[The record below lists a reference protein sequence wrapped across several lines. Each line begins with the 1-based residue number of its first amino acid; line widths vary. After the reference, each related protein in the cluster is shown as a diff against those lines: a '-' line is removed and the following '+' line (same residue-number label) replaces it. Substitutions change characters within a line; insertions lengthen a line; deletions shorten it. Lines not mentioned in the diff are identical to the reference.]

1 MMEPDG
7 SFKDKISFELEKNA
21 TADREC
27 RHVGMLSVKTANRS
41 VEDAL
46 KMPDPVDLY
55 HGLLNEG
62 EVACLFA
69 DSNAGKSIFAV
80 QMGDWISRYRKVLYV
95 DCELS
100 EKQFQLRYTN
110 RELGFRYVFS
120 DHFYRAEIDPMHI
133 GIQNYE
139 EAIIKDIEEA
149 ALQTDARIVIIDNLT
164 YLCNSSEKGDVAG
177 LFMMKLIALKKKHTL
192 TLLIIS
198 HTPKRN
204 LSNPI
209 TQNDL
214 AGSKKLYNFFD
225 NVFAIGQSAQ
235 DKRIKFVKQV
245 KVRAGEYLYD
255 SDNVIVYEITN
266 DGGYV
271 HFLHKGYG
279 KEAEHLRDKTEE
291 DDALTRSNIQSL
303 HREGKSVREIADL
316 VSLSKTT
323 VHRIITREKEKET
336 VSLGDA
342 VPSRD
347 AGQAGQ
353 TGQCGT
359 VPGVVGQY
367 EAMAAVAERRD
378 PFVFDISENL
388 DFL

>member
-1 MMEPDG
+1 MGADN
-7 SFKDKISFELEKNA
+7 SFTDKISRELEKNA
-21 TADREC
+21 IVDPDC
-27 RHVGMLSVKTANRS
+27 KHVGMLSIKTANRS

-46 KMPDPVDLY
+46 KRPDPVDLY
-55 HGLLNEG
+55 HGLLHEG

-80 QMGDWISRYRKVLYV
+80 QMGDCISRYRKVLYV

-110 RELGFRYVFS
+110 KEMGFRYVFS
-120 DHFYRAEIDPMHI
+120 DNFFRAEIDPERI
-133 GIQNYE
+133 GIQHYE

-177 LFMMKLIALKKKHTL
+177 LFMMKLIALKKKHAL

-198 HTPKRN
+198 HTPKRH

-266 DGGYV
+266 DEGYV
-271 HFLHKGYG
+271 RFLHKGYG
-279 KEAEHLRDKTEE
+279 KESEHLRDKTEE
-291 DDALTRSNIQSL
+291 DESLTRSNIRSL
-303 HREGKSVREIADL
+303 HQEGKTVREIADL
-316 VSLSKTT
+316 VNLSKTT

-336 VSLGDA
+336 VTLGDV

-347 AGQAGQ
+347 AGQVGQ
-353 TGQCGT
+353 TGQDGT
-359 VPGVVGQY
+359 PQALAGQDRTRP
-367 EAMAAVAERRD
+367 AVAGQRD
-378 PFVFDISENL
+378 PFVFDIYDNFE
-388 DFL
+388 F

>member
-1 MMEPDG
+1 MEPDG

-80 QMGDWISRYRKVLYV
+80 QMGDYISRFRKVLYV

-110 RELGFRYVFS
+110 REMGYRHVFP
-120 DHFYRAEIDPMHI
+120 DNFYRAEIDPERI
-133 GIQNYE
+133 GVQHYE
-139 EAIIKDIEEA
+139 EAIIQDIEFA
-149 ALQTDARIVIIDNLT
+149 AVQTGAGIVIIDNLT

-177 LFMMKLIALKKKHTL
+177 LFMMKLMALKKKHSL

-245 KVRAGEYLYD
+245 KVRASEYLYD

-266 DGGYV
+266 DDGYV
-271 HFLHKGYG
+271 RFLHKGYG
-279 KEAEHLRDKTEE
+279 KESEHLKDKSEE
-291 DDALTRSNIQSL
+291 DESQVRSYILTC

-316 VSLSKTT
+316 VNRSKTS
-323 VHRIITREKEKET
+323 VHRIITREKHKEEIS
-336 VSLGDA
+336 VAEA
-342 VPSRD
+342 VP
-347 AGQAGQ
+347 
-353 TGQCGT
+353 
-359 VPGVVGQY
+359 PGDVGQVGHLGQLGQP
-367 EAMAAVAERRD
+367 EPVQVHGRSGLRD
-378 PFVFDISENL
+378 GFVFEMDENHC
-388 DFL
+388 FL

>member
-1 MMEPDG
+1 MGADD
-7 SFKDKISFELEKNA
+7 SFTDKISLELEKNSSVNY
-21 TADREC
+21 DC
-27 RHVGMLSVKTANRS
+27 KHVGMLSIKTANKS

-55 HGLLNEG
+55 YGLLNEG

-80 QMGDWISRYRKVLYV
+80 QMGDYISRHRRVLYV

-100 EKQFQLRYTN
+100 EKQFQLRYTSK
-110 RELGFRYVFS
+110 ELGFRYVFS
-120 DHFYRAEIDPMHI
+120 DNFYRAEIDPEHI
-133 GIQNYE
+133 GIHNYE
-139 EAIIKDIEEA
+139 EAIIKDIEAA
-149 ALQTDARIVIIDNLT
+149 ALQTGSKIVIIDNLT

-177 LFMMKLIALKKKHTL
+177 LFMMKLIALKKKHFL

-225 NVFAIGQSAQ
+225 NVFAIGQSAK

-245 KVRAGEYLYD
+245 KVRASEYIYD
-255 SDNVIVYEITN
+255 SDNVIIYEITN
-266 DGGYV
+266 EDGYV

-279 KEAEHLRDKTEE
+279 KESEHLRERTE
-291 DDALTRSNIQSL
+291 DDISQNHTNIMTL
-303 HREGKSVREIADL
+303 HKDGKSVREIADL
-316 VSLSKTT
+316 VNMSKTT
-323 VHRIITREKEKET
+323 VHRIIMQEKRKEELLQDD
-336 VSLGDA
+336 S
-342 VPSRD
+342 VPSSD
-347 AGQAGQ
+347 
-353 TGQCGT
+353 
-359 VPGVVGQY
+359 VGQVGQMGQGDSLFN
-367 EAMAAVAERRD
+367 EPED
-378 PFVFDISENL
+378 EDSFVFELEEN
-388 DFL
+388 

>member
-1 MMEPDG
+1 MGTDD
-7 SFKDKISFELEKNA
+7 SFIDKVSFELEKNA
-21 TADREC
+21 IVGPDC
-27 RHVGMLSVKTANRS
+27 KHVGMLSIKTANRS

-80 QMGDWISRYRKVLYV
+80 QMGDHISRYRKVLYV

-110 RELGFRYVFS
+110 REMGYRHVFS
-120 DHFYRAEIDPMHI
+120 DNFYRAEIDPERM
-133 GIQNYE
+133 GVQNYE
-139 EAIIKDIEEA
+139 EAIIKDIEDA
-149 ALQTDARIVIIDNLT
+149 ALQTGSRIVIIDNLT

-177 LFMMKLIALKKKHTL
+177 LFMMKLIALKKKHSL

-225 NVFAIGQSAQ
+225 NVFAIGQSAR

-245 KVRAGEYLYD
+245 KVRASEYVYD
-255 SDNVIVYEITN
+255 SDNVIVYEITSE
-266 DGGYV
+266 DGYV
-271 HFLHKGYG
+271 RFLHKGYG
-279 KEAEHLRDKTEE
+279 KEAEHLKDKTE
-291 DDALTRSNIQSL
+291 DDEYSTHSNILAL

-316 VSLSKTT
+316 VDRSKTS
-323 VHRIITREKEKET
+323 VHRIITREKMKEGL
-336 VSLGDA
+336 SPAEA
-342 VPSRD
+342 VPCGD
-347 AGQAGQ
+347 VGQLGQVGQAGQ
-353 TGQCGT
+353 LGQAGQCG
-359 VPGVVGQY
+359 
-367 EAMAAVAERRD
+367 ED
-378 PFVFDISENL
+378 FDAL
-388 DFL
+388 

>member
-1 MMEPDG
+1 MGADD
-7 SFKDKISFELEKNA
+7 SFTDKISLELENNSIDNHACK
-21 TADREC
+21 
-27 RHVGMLSVKTANRS
+27 HVGMLSIKTANKS

-55 HGLLNEG
+55 YGLLNEG

-80 QMGDWISRYRKVLYV
+80 QMADYISRYRKVIYV

-100 EKQFQLRYTN
+100 EKQFQLRYTSK
-110 RELGFRYVFS
+110 EIGFRYVFS
-120 DHFYRAEIDPMHI
+120 DNFYRAEIDPELI
-133 GIQNYE
+133 GVQNYE
-139 EAIIKDIEEA
+139 ESIIKDIEAA
-149 ALQTDARIVIIDNLT
+149 ALQTDSKIVIIDNLT

-177 LFMMKLIALKKKHTL
+177 LFMMKLIALKKKHSL

-225 NVFAIGQSAQ
+225 NVFAIGQSAK

-245 KVRAGEYLYD
+245 KVRASEYIYD
-255 SDNVIVYEITN
+255 SNNVIIYEITN
-266 DGGYV
+266 DDGYV

-279 KEAEHLRDKTEE
+279 KESDHLRDRTEE
-291 DDALTRSNIQSL
+291 DDSQNHSNIMML
-303 HREGKSVREIADL
+303 HKEGKSVREIADL
-316 VSLSKTT
+316 VNKSKTT
-323 VHRIITREKEKET
+323 VHRIILQEKRKEEC
-336 VSLGDA
+336 SQDDS
-342 VPSRD
+342 VPSSD
-347 AGQAGQ
+347 MGQ
-353 TGQCGT
+353 
-359 VPGVVGQY
+359 VGQKGQDY
-367 EAMAAVAERRD
+367 
-378 PFVFDISENL
+378 PFLFEPNQEDSFIFELEENFDAL
-388 DFL
+388 

>member
-21 TADREC
+21 TADPEC

-80 QMGDWISRYRKVLYV
+80 QMGDHISRYRKVLYV

-110 RELGFRYVFS
+110 KELGFRYVFS
-120 DHFYRAEIDPMHI
+120 DNFYRAEIDSAHI
-133 GIQNYE
+133 GMQNYE

-149 ALQTDARIVIIDNLT
+149 ALQTGAKIVIIDNLT

-177 LFMMKLIALKKKHTL
+177 MFMMKLIALKKKHAL

-225 NVFAIGQSAQ
+225 NVFAIGQSAK

-245 KVRAGEYLYD
+245 KVRASEYIYD

-266 DGGYV
+266 DEGYV
-271 HFLHKGYG
+271 HFLHTGYG
-279 KEAEHLRDKTEE
+279 KESEHLKEKTEE
-291 DDALTRSNIQSL
+291 DEMLTRSNIMSL
-303 HREGKSVREIADL
+303 QKEGKSVREIAEI
-316 VSLSKTT
+316 VNRSKTA
-323 VHRIITREKEKET
+323 VHRIIAREKKKEEENSPAT
-336 VSLGDA
+336 VPLED
-342 VPSRD
+342 V
-347 AGQAGQ
+347 GQAGQ
-353 TGQCGT
+353 
-359 VPGVVGQY
+359 VGQDVPL
-367 EAMAAVAERRD
+367 VAEKD
-378 PFVFDISENL
+378 TVSSFVFDIYENMGAL
-388 DFL
+388 

>member
-21 TADREC
+21 TAEREC

-80 QMGDWISRYRKVLYV
+80 QMGDYISRYRKVLYV

-110 RELGFRYVFS
+110 KEMGYRHVFS
-120 DHFYRAEIDPMHI
+120 DNFYRAEIDPMHI

-347 AGQAGQ
+347 AGQAGHVGQ
-353 TGQCGT
+353 DGTLADAAGQC
-359 VPGVVGQY
+359 VPQPD
-367 EAMAAVAERRD
+367 EPD
-378 PFVFDISENL
+378 PGGSFVFDLYDNFE
-388 DFL
+388 F

>member
-1 MMEPDG
+1 MTDD
-7 SFKDKISFELEKNA
+7 SFLDRITLELEKCTIVNNS
-21 TADREC
+21 C
-27 RHVGMLSVKTANRS
+27 KHVGMLAVKTANQS

-80 QMGDWISRYRKVLYV
+80 QMADHISRCRKVLYV
-95 DCELS
+95 DCELT
-100 EKQFQLRYTN
+100 EKQFQLRYTSK
-110 RELGFRYVFS
+110 ELGSRYVFS
-120 DHFYRAEIDPMHI
+120 DNFYRAEIDPVHI
-133 GIQNYE
+133 GGYNYE
-139 EAIIKDIEEA
+139 DAIINDIEEA
-149 ALQTDARIVIIDNLT
+149 ALRTDCKIVIIDNLT

-177 LFMMKLIALKKKHTL
+177 LFMMRLIALKKKHSL

-225 NVFAIGQSAQ
+225 NVFAIGQSAK

-245 KVRAGEYLYD
+245 KVRGSEYMYD

-266 DGGYV
+266 DEGYV

-291 DDALTRSNIQSL
+291 DKLQVHSNIISL
-303 HREGKSVREIADL
+303 HKYGKSVREIADL
-316 VSLSKTT
+316 VNLSKTT
-323 VHRIITREKEKET
+323 VHRIISQEKKKEKESLPAT
-336 VSLGDA
+336 VPLEP
-342 VPSRD
+342 V
-347 AGQAGQ
+347 GQPGQ
-353 TGQCGT
+353 TGQG
-359 VPGVVGQY
+359 VPPAA
-367 EAMAAVAERRD
+367 EANTKCS
-378 PFVFDISENL
+378 FVFDIYESW
-388 DFL
+388 DAS

>member
-1 MMEPDG
+1 MEEND
-7 SFKDKISFELEKNA
+7 SFTNKISLELEKNSIVSE
-21 TADREC
+21 EC
-27 RHVGMLSVKTANRS
+27 KHVGMLSIKTANKS

-46 KMPDPVDLY
+46 KMPDTVDLY
-55 HGLLNEG
+55 YGLLNEG

-80 QMGDWISRYRKVLYV
+80 QMADYISRFRKVLYV

-100 EKQFQLRYTN
+100 EKQFQLRYTSK
-110 RELGFRYVFS
+110 ELGFRYIFS
-120 DHFYRAEIDPMHI
+120 DNFYRAEIDSDHI

-139 EAIIKDIEEA
+139 ESIIKDIEAA
-149 ALQTDARIVIIDNLT
+149 ALQTGSRIVIIDNLT

-177 LFMMKLIALKKKHTL
+177 LFMMKLIALKKKHSL

-225 NVFAIGQSAQ
+225 NVFAIGQSAK

-245 KVRAGEYLYD
+245 KVRASEYIYD
-255 SDNVIVYEITN
+255 RDNVIVYEITN
-266 DGGYV
+266 EGGYV

-279 KEAEHLRDKTEE
+279 KESEHLRDKTE
-291 DDALTRSNIQSL
+291 DDEHQTHSNIMTL
-303 HREGKSVREIADL
+303 HKEGKTVREIADL
-316 VSLSKTT
+316 VNMSKTT
-323 VHRIITREKEKET
+323 VHRIITQEKQKME
-336 VSLGDA
+336 S
-342 VPSRD
+342 SRD
-347 AGQAGQ
+347 DSVPYCDVGQVGQ
-353 TGQCGT
+353 TGQSHPPLFEFEGKDSFIVELEEDCD
-359 VPGVVGQY
+359 
-367 EAMAAVAERRD
+367 A
-378 PFVFDISENL
+378 L
-388 DFL
+388 

>member
-1 MMEPDG
+1 
-7 SFKDKISFELEKNA
+7 
-21 TADREC
+21 
-27 RHVGMLSVKTANRS
+27 
-41 VEDAL
+41 
-46 KMPDPVDLY
+46 
-55 HGLLNEG
+55 
-62 EVACLFA
+62 
-69 DSNAGKSIFAV
+69 
-80 QMGDWISRYRKVLYV
+80 
-95 DCELS
+95 
-100 EKQFQLRYTN
+100 
-110 RELGFRYVFS
+110 VFS
-120 DHFYRAEIDPMHI
+120 DNFYRAEIDPERI

-149 ALQTDARIVIIDNLT
+149 ALQTGARIVIIDNLT

-177 LFMMKLIALKKKHTL
+177 LFMMKLIALKKKHAL

-266 DGGYV
+266 DEGYV
-271 HFLHKGYG
+271 RFLHKGYG
-279 KEAEHLRDKTEE
+279 KEAEHLRDKSEE
-291 DDALTRSNIQSL
+291 DDALTRSNIRSL
-303 HREGKSVREIADL
+303 HKEGKSVREIADL
-316 VSLSKTT
+316 VNLSKTT

-336 VSLGDA
+336 VPLGDA

-347 AGQAGQ
+347 AGQVGQAGQ
-353 TGQCGT
+353 DGT
-359 VPGVVGQY
+359 R
-367 EAMAAVAERRD
+367 ADAAEQEGTRPVVAEQRD
-378 PFVFDISENL
+378 SFVFDIYDNFE
-388 DFL
+388 F

>member
-1 MMEPDG
+1 MGTDD
-7 SFKDKISFELEKNA
+7 SFIDKVSFELEKNA
-21 TADREC
+21 IVGPDC
-27 RHVGMLSVKTANRS
+27 KHVGMLSIKTANRS

-80 QMGDWISRYRKVLYV
+80 QMGDHISRYRKVLYV

-110 RELGFRYVFS
+110 REMGYRHVFS
-120 DHFYRAEIDPMHI
+120 DNFYRAEIDPERM
-133 GIQNYE
+133 GVQNYE
-139 EAIIKDIEEA
+139 EAIIKDIEDA
-149 ALQTDARIVIIDNLT
+149 ALQTGSRIVIIDNLT

-177 LFMMKLIALKKKHTL
+177 LFMMKLIALKKKHSL

-225 NVFAIGQSAQ
+225 NVFAIGQSAK

-245 KVRAGEYLYD
+245 KVRASEYVYD
-255 SDNVIVYEITN
+255 SDNVIVYEITSE
-266 DGGYV
+266 DGYV
-271 HFLHKGYG
+271 RFLHKGYG
-279 KEAEHLRDKTEE
+279 KESEHLKDKTE
-291 DDALTRSNIQSL
+291 DDEYSTHSNILAL

-316 VSLSKTT
+316 VDRSKTS
-323 VHRIITREKEKET
+323 VHRIITREKMKEGL
-336 VSLGDA
+336 SPAEA
-342 VPSRD
+342 VPCGD
-347 AGQAGQ
+347 VGQV
-353 TGQCGT
+353 GQCGT
-359 VPGVVGQY
+359 PDTETEPGKS
-367 EAMAAVAERRD
+367 
-378 PFVFDISENL
+378 FVFDLYE
-388 DFL
+388 DFDAL